1 MPVLIPDW
9 YVADLTVRMGL
20 YRRIAWLKTNDEIE
34 HVAAEMIDRFGPIP
48 SEAENLLDVV
58 KIKQFCRTAGI
69 AKLDAGPKGAVVEF
83 LDNQVKDPIALVEWI
98 TSQSGTAKLR
108 PDQKL
113 VFSRLWDTPKDRLTG
128 VTYLAKE
135 LAKINEGAG

>member
-1 MPVLIPDW
+1 MSATHW
-9 YVADLTVRMGL
+9 AKKKSR
-20 YRRIAWLKTNDEIE
+20 N
-34 HVAAEMIDRFGPIP
+34 
-48 SEAENLLDVV
+48 VV
-58 KIKQFCRTAGI
+58 
-69 AKLDAGPKGAVVEF
+69 PVEF